1 MAKLEKSRETPQP
14 GGPYKKNSHHWVDAW
29 CRMTVKEYDAVMKK
43 LAIMVADFALES
55 QVSDLT

>member
-43 LAIMVADFALES
+43 LAMRIGVCK
-55 QVSDLT
+55 Q